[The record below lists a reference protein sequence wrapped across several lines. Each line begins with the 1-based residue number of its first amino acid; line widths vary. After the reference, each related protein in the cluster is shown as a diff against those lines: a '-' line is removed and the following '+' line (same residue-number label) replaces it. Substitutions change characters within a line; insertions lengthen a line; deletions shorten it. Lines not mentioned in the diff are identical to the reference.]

1 MYSKSANFP
10 EGMPVITVFR
20 SLKEHP
26 SLDDKLSLNTEF
38 IVIAGLFLKNGR
50 YGIKKRQKWHMSNSY
65 AYLSGR

>member
-10 EGMPVITVFR
+10 EGIPVITVFR

-38 IVIAGLFLKNGR
+38 IVIAGMLC
-50 YGIKKRQKWHMSNSY
+50 NSQQ
-65 AYLSGR
+65 GKPEPTTH